1 MDPDIEDSCEEECA
15 IPNVK
20 KQLLISPQ
28 FEKLKKIKY
37 NFLFQHLKG
46 QSKLN
51 ATSWDQ
57 VTYGAQLIN
66 LKLSFSW
73 PENNAFIDHGKI
85 SAPGLCQEFLK
96 QVSSSKAAKGMEM
109 RLKEI
114 RFSIFF

>member
-1 MDPDIEDSCEEECA
+1 MKKAYLNKLSLLHKINILFSKKNRKDGGKGRGGGKGKGGKGVDLDPDIEDSCEEECA
-15 IPNVK
+15 IPNVR

-57 VTYGAQLIN
+57 VTYGA
-66 LKLSFSW
+66 
-73 PENNAFIDHGKI
+73 H
-85 SAPGLCQEFLK
+85 
-96 QVSSSKAAKGMEM
+96 
-109 RLKEI
+109 
-114 RFSIFF
+114 